1 MRYHRSSIPSWLP
14 PTPRRWSH
22 NWRATIALQR
32 AGGRADWHPTSHLGC
47 HRPRVGGATTGV
59 LPSPYNAPAV
69 APIGTQH
76 TGTFSRPQPARG
88 GSTEHSAA
96 GRGLMWPRNTAGV
109 MVSVTLGHVVRVAI
123 APRVT
128 LDGKAVGLPWAGI
141 GGPFRARWRTNVRP
155 CGRRSRNRCDTI
167 GVPSHLG
174 CHRPRVGGATTGV
187 LPSPYNAPAVAP
199 IGTQH
204 TGTFSRPQPVRG
216 GSTEH
221 SAAGRGLMW
230 PRNTA
235 GVMVSVTL
243 GHVVRVAIAPRVALD
258 GKAVGLPW
266 AGIGGPFRARWR
278 TNVRPCGR
286 QSRNRCDTIG
296 VPSHLG
302 CHRPRV
308 GGATTG
314 VLPSPYN
321 ARRSRRLAPNTPAHF
336 RDRNPARRVDRAL
349 GGRPRVDVASKYRR
363 RDGERNAR
371 PCGTGRHRTQGTL
384 DGKAVGL
391 PWAGI
396 GGPFRARWRTNV
408 RPCGRQSRNRCD
420 TIGVPSHLGC
430 HRPRVGGATTGVLPS
445 PYNARRSRRLAPNT
459 PAHFRDRNPCAAGR
473 PSTRRQAAG

>member
-1 MRYHRSSIPSWLP
+1 
-14 PTPRRWSH
+14 
-22 NWRATIALQR
+22 
-32 AGGRADWHPTSHLGC
+32 
-47 HRPRVGGATTGV
+47 
-59 LPSPYNAPAV
+59 
-69 APIGTQH
+69 
-76 TGTFSRPQPARG
+76 
-88 GSTEHSAA
+88 
-96 GRGLMWPRNTAGV
+96 MWPRNTAGV

-155 CGRRSRNRCDTI
+155 CGWRSRNRWDTI

-321 ARRSRRLAPNTPAHF
+321 APAVAPIGTQHPILAATDPASVEPQLACYHRPTMRRRSRRLAPNTPAHF
-336 RDRNPARRVDRAL
+336 RDRNPRGGSTEHSAAGRGLMWPRNTAGVMVSVTLGHVVRVAIA
-349 GGRPRVDVASKYRR
+349 PRV
-363 RDGERNAR
+363 
-371 PCGTGRHRTQGTL
+371 
-384 DGKAVGL
+384 
-391 PWAGI
+391 
-396 GGPFRARWRTNV
+396 RAR
-408 RPCGRQSRNRCD
+408 RQSRRL
-420 TIGVPSHLGC
+420 TLGW
-430 HRPRVGGATTGVLPS
+430 HRWPFQGPVTHKR
-445 PYNARRSRRLAPNT
+445 
-459 PAHFRDRNPCAAGR
+459 
-473 PSTRRQAAG
+473 